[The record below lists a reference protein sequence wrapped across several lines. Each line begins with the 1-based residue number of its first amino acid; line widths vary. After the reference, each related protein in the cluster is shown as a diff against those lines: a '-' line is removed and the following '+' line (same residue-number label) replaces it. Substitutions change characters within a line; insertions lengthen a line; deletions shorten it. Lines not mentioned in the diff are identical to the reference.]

1 MLRRHRRRAALDI
14 DQGRIRIMGL
24 WFDLPNDERKSMKRA
39 FAAGCLTA
47 VPWMVSISAEA
58 ASYEV
63 IPTSYDR
70 NVLNSSYTYVATIF
84 DNVDGKVFVCSV
96 THTEISGK
104 ALTYSCRDQSKELRS
119 ALAPSADLTTTL
131 QSFNWLGPCPRRG
144 SGRSMQNRANC
155 SSVSRCKDRATS
167 TARPTDA
174 SSSTGNPPN
183 RFETV
188 PLAWGPRYRLAERH
202 SKQSGRRSGGNAD
215 DDGPLDDHQCKHPT
229 VRARTCQCSRNSG
242 AGPTP
247 STSIRSL
254 SQSAPASAFPEH

>member
-1 MLRRHRRRAALDI
+1 MLWRHRRRAALDI

-131 QSFNWLGPCPRRG
+131 QSFNWLGPLPSAG
-144 SGRSMQNRANC
+144 FWQINAKSGELQFCLALQGQS
-155 SSVSRCKDRATS
+155 DLY
-167 TARPTDA
+167 RPTNGCIKLDWKSA
-174 SSSTGNPPN
+174 K
-183 RFETV
+183 
-188 PLAWGPRYRLAERH
+188 PL
-202 SKQSGRRSGGNAD
+202 
-215 DDGPLDDHQCKHPT
+215 
-229 VRARTCQCSRNSG
+229 
-242 AGPTP
+242 
-247 STSIRSL
+247 
-254 SQSAPASAFPEH
+254 